1 MVNFPIAAVRWPS
14 AHMVSSLVGCFDT
27 QCIAIK
33 IQWWATLKYLL
44 LCTGAAADQ
53 RRLSYLMS
61 LPIHVCGAQV
71 CNASRQVYSVLCS
84 GAARLG
90 YVHAGRDSIN
100 PATRLN
106 DEPFKNETEQK
117 ATQWASA
124 KASPPSRQQTFGSTF
139 FEWNTHDGE
148 SNEVSSLSLHN
159 VSLAQWV
166 TRLCAMHGA
175 LPIPRFA
182 ASHFKTAVH
191 VYTLWVKKYWATIL
205 RPITLEIL
213 NRSLPNW
220 AQIAFSSCWTSCHN
234 LFESTLEN
242 SGAIWRITSTINK
255 KVIKVMN
262 WQRMRHAVVSAR
274 LLTIA
279 LLILSTKEKPGWW

>member
-1 MVNFPIAAVRWPS
+1 MTFGPYGIV
-14 AHMVSSLVGCFDT
+14 VGRLFWYT
-27 QCIAIK
+27 MYSYQNTVMSNAK
-33 IQWWATLKYLL
+33 VL
-44 LCTGAAADQ
+44 LCTVAAADQ

-262 WQRMRHAVVSAR
+262 WQRMRHAV
-274 LLTIA
+274 
-279 LLILSTKEKPGWW
+279 